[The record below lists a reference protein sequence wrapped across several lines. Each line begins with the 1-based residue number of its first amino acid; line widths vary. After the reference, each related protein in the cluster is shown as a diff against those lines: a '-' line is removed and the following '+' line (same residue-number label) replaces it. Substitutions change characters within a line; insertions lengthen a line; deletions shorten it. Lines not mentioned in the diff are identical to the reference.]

1 MTQQK
6 ARYDVNDRNAMLA
19 FGSLG
24 VSATSRG
31 HRVEIDRST
40 STG

>member
-1 MTQQK
+1 MTQHK
-6 ARYDVNDRNAMLA
+6 ARYDAIDRNARLA

-31 HRVEIDRST
+31 HRVESDRST